1 MSSQVFLDCTLRD
14 GGYYN
19 SWDFD
24 HALIQDYLVAMK
36 AIGVDVVELGFRST
50 DKKGFKGACAYTP
63 DSFIKTLDVPEG
75 ITFCVMINASEILV
89 NSRYSEKILSSLFPK
104 TAKTSRVS
112 LVRIAC
118 HTQEFVEALNS
129 FKFLNSKGY
138 RVAFNLMQVSECDSK
153 ELILLAKEAKEYPF
167 DVLYFADSLGNMN
180 AQKVLNVIELLR
192 THWQGELGI
201 HAHDNMGL
209 GLSNTL
215 YALNEGVTW
224 VDSTLT
230 GMGRGAGNVKTEL
243 LAIEISQLRN
253 SSCNIQPIMVLIANN
268 FKPMKQKY
276 GWGTNPFYY
285 LSGKNSVHPT
295 YVQEMMADSRYNE
308 EDIIAVIE
316 HLGKEGGK
324 KYSKN
329 VLGEVRNYYPT
340 KPQGNWSPVKLFKGK
355 QVILIGSGPGASV
368 HKKAIESYIKDAKP
382 LVMALN
388 AQSVIDNDLI
398 DVRVACHAVRLMT
411 DCESLKQLSQPL
423 IAPKST
429 LPSNVLDIMSSIELL
444 DYGMGIQG
452 TKVVYKETHC
462 ILSNPQAIS
471 YALAVASSG
480 KAKQLLL
487 AGFDGYSTEDPRRL
501 ENDMIFEQHQSVA
514 TAVPILAVTPTL
526 YHIESTSIY
535 AL

>member
-36 AIGVDVVELGFRST
+36 AVGVDVVELGFRT
-50 DKKGFKGACAYTP
+50 KDRKGFKGACAYTT
-63 DSFIKTLDVPEG
+63 DSFVRTLEIPEG
-75 ITFCVMINASEILV
+75 ITFCVMINASEILAKGK
-89 NSRYSEKILSSLFPK
+89 YSEKILNTLFPE
-104 TAKTSRVS
+104 TAETSRVS

-118 HTQEFVEALNS
+118 HTHEFIEALHA
-129 FKFLNSKGY
+129 FKFLNSQGY

-153 ELILLAKEAKEYPF
+153 ELILLAKEAMKYPF

-180 AQKVLNVIELLR
+180 SEKVQNVIELLR
-192 THWQGELGI
+192 THWQGVLGI
-201 HAHDNMGL
+201 HAHDNMGQ

-215 YALNEGVTW
+215 YALNNGITW
-224 VDSTLT
+224 VDSTVT

-243 LAIEISQLRN
+243 LAIEISQLRD
-253 SSCNIQPIMVLIANN
+253 SSTNMRPIMALIANT
-268 FKPMKQKY
+268 FKSMKEKY

-285 LSGKNSVHPT
+285 LSGINSVHPT
-295 YVQEMMADSRYNE
+295 YVQEMMSDSRYKE

-329 VLGEVRNYYPT
+329 ILGEARNHYPK
-340 KPQGNWSPVKLFKGK
+340 KPQGNWSPVKLFEGRK
-355 QVILIGSGPGASV
+355 VILIGSGPGVSV
-368 HKKAIESYIKDAKP
+368 HKRAIESFIKVKKP
-382 LVMALN
+382 LVMAVN
-388 AQSVIDNDLI
+388 AQSLIDNDLI
-398 DVRVACHAVRLMT
+398 DVRIACHPVRLLT
-411 DCESLKQLSQPL
+411 DYEMLAQLSQPL
-423 IAPKST
+423 ITPAST
-429 LPSNVLDIMSSIELL
+429 LPSNVLDFISSIELL
-444 DYGMGIQG
+444 DYGMGIEN
-452 TKVVYKETHC
+452 TNHVYKETHC
-462 ILSNPQAIS
+462 ILSSPLVIS

-487 AGFDGYSTEDPRRL
+487 AGFDGYSADDPRRL
-501 ENDMIFEQHQSVA
+501 ENDMIFEKHQSVA
-514 TAVPILAVTPTL
+514 SAVPILAVTPTL

>member
-36 AIGVDVVELGFRST
+36 AVGVDVVELGFRMT
-50 DKKGFKGACAYTP
+50 DQKGFKGACAYTT
-63 DSFIKTLDVPEG
+63 DSFVRTLEIPEG

-89 NSRYSEKILSSLFPK
+89 NSLYSEKILGTLFPE
-104 TAKTSRVS
+104 TAEISRVS

-118 HTQEFVEALNS
+118 HTHEFMEALHA
-129 FKFLNSKGY
+129 FKFLNSQGY
-138 RVAFNLMQVSECDSK
+138 RVAFNLMQVSECDSE
-153 ELILLAKEAKEYPF
+153 ELILLAKEAIKYPF

-180 AQKVLNVIELLR
+180 SEKVQNVIELLR
-192 THWQGELGI
+192 THWNGALGI
-201 HAHDNMGL
+201 HAHDNIGL

-215 YALNEGVTW
+215 YALNKGVTW
-224 VDSTLT
+224 VDSTVT

-243 LAIEISQLRN
+243 LAIEISQLRDSN
-253 SSCNIQPIMVLIANN
+253 CNMKPIMALIANS
-268 FKPMKQKY
+268 FKPMKEKY

-285 LSGKNSVHPT
+285 LSGINSVHPT

-329 VLGEVRNYYPT
+329 ILGEALNYYSE
-340 KPQGNWSPVKLFKGK
+340 KPQGNWSPVKLFEGK
-355 QVILIGSGPGASV
+355 KVILIGPGPGASV
-368 HKKAIESYIKDAKP
+368 HKEAIESYIKDSKP

-388 AQSVIDNDLI
+388 TQSVIDNDLI
-398 DVRVACHAVRLMT
+398 DVRIACHPVRLMT
-411 DCESLKQLSQPL
+411 DCEKLTRLSQPL
-423 IAPKST
+423 ITPASI
-429 LPSNVLDIMSSIELL
+429 LPSNVLDFMSSIELL
-444 DYGMGIQG
+444 DYGMGIQD
-452 TKVVYKETHC
+452 TSHVYKETHC

-487 AGFDGYSTEDPRRL
+487 AGFDGYSTDDPRRL
-501 ENDMIFEQHQSVA
+501 ENDMIFEKHQSVA
-514 TAVPILAVTPTL
+514 SAVPILAVTPTL